1 MKVLS
6 LFDWI
11 SCARIALERVWIEVE
26 NYYASEV
33 NKYAIQVSQKNYPDI
48 VQIGDVKKIE
58 YKYMKG
64 SKNNEWYYLLWDPDR
79 PLLVDTMR
87 KTDIDLLIWGSPC
100 QDLSIAKKDRK
111 GLDWE
116 RSWLFREYL
125 RILRQVKPK
134 YFILENVASMPSK
147 DRDIISAELW
157 VEPIMINAAL
167 VSAQNRKRYFWTNI
181 PWVELP
187 KDRGIYL
194 KDILDDGINH
204 IYQRPR
210 GFNEWGI
217 KEGKAPTMWSNAYQ
231 ENNKPIKIW
240 QFNKWWQGDRVYSV
254 EGKSVCLS
262 ANWWGGGAKTWLY
275 LLPWRIVGRRLND
288 EGKRDDYNNDIPI
301 KQYVEINKDI
311 NKTNT
316 ISTVDKDNVIVSVG
330 PGYVDRDKSL
340 LVDANYQKW
349 GNLQMYSKG
358 KRQIVFSDE
367 LKNAIRKLTPIE
379 CERLQGVPDNYTE
392 WVSNTQRYKTLWN
405 AFNVDVVAHI
415 LSFIPR

>member
-100 QDLSIAKKDRK
+100 QDLSIAKKNRK

-116 RSWLFREYL
+116 RSWLFRDYV
-125 RILRQVKPK
+125 RILKQVKPK
-134 YFILENVASMPSK
+134 YFVLENVASMSK
-147 DRDIISAELW
+147 ESKDIISKELW

-167 VSAQNRKRYFWTNI
+167 VSWQVRKRLFRTNI
-181 PWVELP
+181 PNIELP
-187 KDRGIYL
+187 EDKGILL
-194 KDILDDGINH
+194 KDILENWEADRLKSYCIDASYYKWASREHYKKKGNR
-204 IYQRPR
+204 QL
-210 GFNEWGI
+210 I
-217 KEGKAPTMWSNAYQ
+217 KVG
-231 ENNKPIKIW
+231 
-240 QFNKWWQGDRVYSV
+240 QFNGGGQGDRVYST
-254 EGKSVCLS
+254 EWKSVTLS
-262 ANWWGGGAKTWLY
+262 ANGGWRGGLYVMPEYSSYNYYNDKIVPNNKAKTLGTNPQSITAIAGQ
-275 LLPWRIVGRRLND
+275 LVND
-288 EGKRDDYNNDIPI
+288 G
-301 KQYVEINKDI
+301 
-311 NKTNT
+311 
-316 ISTVDKDNVIVSVG
+316 
-330 PGYVDRDKSL
+330 
-340 LVDANYQKW
+340 
-349 GNLQMYSKG
+349 
-358 KRQIVFSDE
+358 F
-367 LKNAIRKLTPIE
+367 AIRKLTPIE

-405 AFNVDVVAHI
+405 AFYVDVVAHI